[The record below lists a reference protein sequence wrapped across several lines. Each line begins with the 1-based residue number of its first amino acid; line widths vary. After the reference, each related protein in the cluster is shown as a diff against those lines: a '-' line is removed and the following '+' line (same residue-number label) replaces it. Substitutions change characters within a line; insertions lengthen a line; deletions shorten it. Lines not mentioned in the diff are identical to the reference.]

1 MSSVFSKGVGFILK
15 NVMTE
20 TVMKT
25 VVGVL
30 GDYLVG
36 SYKNKLDDME
46 SCLEFKKNCEISK
59 KNIYITKATGGI

>member
-30 GDYLVG
+30 GDYLV
-36 SYKNKLDDME
+36 SSSKNKLDDKMW
-46 SCLEFKKNCEISK
+46 SSVKKK
-59 KNIYITKATGGI
+59 LNI

>member
-15 NVMTE
+15 NGMTE

-30 GDYLVG
+30 GDYLV
-36 SYKNKLDDME
+36 SSSKNKLDDKMW
-46 SCLEFKKNCEISK
+46 SSVKKK
-59 KNIYITKATGGI
+59 LNI

>member
-1 MSSVFSKGVGFILK
+1 MSSVVCKGVGFMLK

-30 GDYLVG
+30 GDYLV
-36 SYKNKLDDME
+36 SSSKNKLDDKMW
-46 SCLEFKKNCEISK
+46 SSVKKK
-59 KNIYITKATGGI
+59 LNI